1 MCLFPHFT
9 KGLKWKSLKFWIA
22 KKKGFTFLFFQKW
35 EESIKN
41 SDLVQ
46 NVLLLEIV
54 YVAEKTM
61 QELFMAGNEQIH

>member
-1 MCLFPHFT
+1 MKITQILD
-9 KGLKWKSLKFWIA
+9 LQ
-22 KKKGFTFLFFQKW
+22 KKGFTVLFFQKW

>member
-1 MCLFPHFT
+1 MELDTGYSQPY
-9 KGLKWKSLKFWIA
+9 WKL
-22 KKKGFTFLFFQKW
+22 TFLCLY
-35 EESIKN
+35 EN
-41 SDLVQ
+41 RQ

>member
-1 MCLFPHFT
+1 MDCN
-9 KGLKWKSLKFWIA
+9 G
-22 KKKGFTFLFFQKW
+22 KKKGFTILFFQKW

>member
-1 MCLFPHFT
+1 MKITQILN
-9 KGLKWKSLKFWIA
+9 G
-22 KKKGFTFLFFQKW
+22 KKKGFTILFFQKW

>member
-1 MCLFPHFT
+1 MKITQILNC
-9 KGLKWKSLKFWIA
+9 

>member
-1 MCLFPHFT
+1 M
-9 KGLKWKSLKFWIA
+9 A
-22 KKKGFTFLFFQKW
+22 KKKGFTILFFQKW

>member
-1 MCLFPHFT
+1 MKITQILDLQKKRIHF
-9 KGLKWKSLKFWIA
+9 FI
-22 KKKGFTFLFFQKW
+22 FQNW